1 MSLENAVRDAIR
13 PVMDPELMVSV
24 LELGLIYAI
33 EVNPADKTARIRM
46 TLTSPMCPAGPQIIA
61 AIKHAA
67 EKVPDIAEAQVQ
79 LVWEPPWDPAT
90 MATDDAKDVL
100 GIW

>member
-67 EKVPDIAEAQVQ
+67 
-79 LVWEPPWDPAT
+79 
-90 MATDDAKDVL
+90 KDVL